1 MSEIKTF
8 KRKLYKVTYGN
19 RILIIKSKKRLWRS
33 PKRSYLW
40 LQRVLNKSAKS
51 IKKVL
56 QELKSARKSPLA
68 ENPHHAETSQST
80 RNADKLT
87 CCNKTQG
94 QNQKRPQNRLEYHK
108 YLLFLN
114 IN

>member
-1 MSEIKTF
+1 M
-8 KRKLYKVTYGN
+8 
-19 RILIIKSKKRLWRS
+19 
-33 PKRSYLW
+33 
-40 LQRVLNKSAKS
+40 LNKTIES

-56 QELKSARKSPLA
+56 QELKSARKSPPV

-87 CCNKTQG
+87 GCNKTQA
-94 QNQKRPQNRLEYHK
+94 QNQRRPQNRSEYHK